1 MGRGIQATE
10 RGGRQVST
18 FLVLTSSQVAPV
30 VKNPS
35 ASAGDLRDVCSVSG
49 GNEAVGISWTTHQS
63 FCYLSASIS
72 LPCAYLYP
80 QKGAVTLVTDVCG
93 LDGVS
98 I

>member
-1 MGRGIQATE
+1 MY
-10 RGGRQVST
+10 
-18 FLVLTSSQVAPV
+18 FKKSSL
-30 VKNPS
+30 NS
-35 ASAGDLRDVCSVSG
+35 ALKCENASKCICSF